1 MPGTVASSADALVDE
16 WATGYRDADALE
28 RRLVEAARSC
38 IARWGLRKTTLDD
51 IAREAGVG
59 RATVYRA
66 FPGGKDRLAEA
77 VLCHEAGRLF
87 TGYDAALSAAA
98 TLEDLLVVGV
108 TGALAVMQDDEVVR
122 SVLAN
127 EPDLVLPHFAFHH
140 LERFLDVATALCR
153 PHLGRFLP
161 DDAVHPAAD
170 LLARLV
176 LSFGFRPAPWLDT
189 RDPAAVRRLVT
200 TYLVPAVT
208 PPPEE
213 PS

>member
-1 MPGTVASSADALVDE
+1 MALTAPIDGLM
-16 WATGYRDADALE
+16 AGYRDAAPVD
-28 RRLVEAARSC
+28 RRLVEAALAC
-38 IARWGLRKTTLDD
+38 IARWGVAKTTLDD
-51 IAREAGVG
+51 IARQAGIS